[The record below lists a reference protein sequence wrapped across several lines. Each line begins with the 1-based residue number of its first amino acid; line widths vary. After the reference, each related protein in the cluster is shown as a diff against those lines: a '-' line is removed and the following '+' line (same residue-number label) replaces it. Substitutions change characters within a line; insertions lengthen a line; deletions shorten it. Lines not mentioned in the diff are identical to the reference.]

1 MTGAALPHI
10 ILHCP
15 CHLIVDSSAWATS
28 APISSNP
35 SCSEVQRSSLA
46 PRKSTLPPSCTLA
59 QADSLV
65 PHRLSERSKCW
76 CTFTETLPSPMA
88 SGPPHRLD
96 AWLLPRA
103 HALRCAASRVG
114 CRARPLGP
122 IGLAFTAGFRSTGPR
137 PWAKSQHVT
146 VPWVFI
152 YSNTLSNYVSR
163 NSCKF
168 PKFIENH
175 RNITE
180 MEDKFCI
187 IPHEYIYTSELTKPL
202 FVHHCIK

>member
-59 QADSLV
+59 QADSPV

-76 CTFTETLPSPMA
+76 CTFTETFPSPMA

-96 AWLLPRA
+96 AWLLPRT

-114 CRARPLGP
+114 CRARP
-122 IGLAFTAGFRSTGPR
+122 ARQAATAYR
-137 PWAKSQHVT
+137 PGIHW
-146 VPWVFI
+146 
-152 YSNTLSNYVSR
+152 
-163 NSCKF
+163 
-168 PKFIENH
+168 
-175 RNITE
+175 
-180 MEDKFCI
+180 
-187 IPHEYIYTSELTKPL
+187 TKA
-202 FVHHCIK
+202 VG